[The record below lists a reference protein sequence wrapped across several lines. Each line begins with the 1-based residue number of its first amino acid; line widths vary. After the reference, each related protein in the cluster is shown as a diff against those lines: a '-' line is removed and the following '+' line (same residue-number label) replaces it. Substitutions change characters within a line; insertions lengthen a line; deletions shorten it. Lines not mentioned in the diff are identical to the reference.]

1 MAKIDS
7 LPKFVGGSEAVAH
20 ISKSGTSQKI
30 KVSQLVDALGH
41 ILTAG
46 DVTMRPIKAYQDAL
60 PCNGATYNS
69 AEYPALAVKLGSGD
83 TFNVPNIPSNTRNI
97 SYYIK
102 T

>member
-30 KVSQLVDALGH
+30 KLSQLIYALGH

-46 DVTMRPIKAYQDAL
+46 DVTMRPNKAYPDVLLCDGSTYDA
-60 PCNGATYNS
+60 S
-69 AEYPALAVKLGSGD
+69 EYPALAAKLNSGD
-83 TFNVPNIPSNTRNI
+83 TFNVPNIPSSISNI